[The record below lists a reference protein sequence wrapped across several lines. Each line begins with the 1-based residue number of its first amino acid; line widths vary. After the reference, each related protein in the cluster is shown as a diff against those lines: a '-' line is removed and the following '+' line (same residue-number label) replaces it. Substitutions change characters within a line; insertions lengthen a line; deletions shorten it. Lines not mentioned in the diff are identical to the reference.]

1 MPNTNYPQLTQEQ
14 KRRKQAIRNW
24 KNAQKQLVES
34 YDFAKECARIPH
46 LPKDYQYTNIC
57 KTLVDLFHT
66 DDKYWNDLDATKIL
80 AEKTAEFCL
89 C

>member
-46 LPKDYQYTNIC
+46 LPKDYQ
-57 KTLVDLFHT
+57 
-66 DDKYWNDLDATKIL
+66 
-80 AEKTAEFCL
+80 
-89 C
+89 